1 MNAKRSYIISFY
13 PSISFRQ
20 HLKRNNKV
28 INSVTRL
35 TSATRGRKKGQNDEI
50 GTRTKTVQ
58 KDFWMKVKAKA
69 KKEPTHTH
77 THRQVSVWGINC
89 SRTKISTKPNKSSLA
104 ELKYAFMHS
113 CRVYLSSLFLLM
125 LILTSAPRHKNIK
138 ASRGMDVSRKAVFYS
153 ALDE

>member
-13 PSISFRQ
+13 PSISFRR

-35 TSATRGRKKGQNDEI
+35 TSATRGKNAKGQNDEI

-58 KDFWMKVKAKA
+58 KDFWMKVKANE
-69 KKEPTHTH
+69 KKNPH

-125 LILTSAPRHKNIK
+125 LILTPVPRHKNIK
-138 ASRGMDVSRKAVFYS
+138 ASRGMDVPRKAVFYS